1 MGASRIEFRL
11 RMAINAAIIVLGFW
25 APWSEFLGSGERIS
39 LLERLALVLSRAG
52 LLPFAIA
59 TAGIAALSAVLA
71 ALGVL
76 LRVWGSAYLGPATVN
91 NAAMKA
97 GAVMADGPYRYVR
110 NPLYLGIWFMAAGL
124 AFLMPE
130 TGALVTMLLLTLF
143 LLRLILG
150 EEQFLT
156 VQLGEPYRAYLQAVP
171 RIAPRLRTSLPRAGA
186 SPRWFHAILTELIP
200 IGVFV
205 ALVCYPWTFDHR
217 LLPRIVLISFGLS
230 LIVRAL
236 GRGESATGIMAG

>member
-1 MGASRIEFRL
+1 
-11 RMAINAAIIVLGFW
+11 MAINTVIILLGFW
-25 APWSEFLGSGERIS
+25 APWVELPGAGPRIPM
-39 LLERLALVLSRAG
+39 LEWLALELSRAG

-59 TAGIAALSAVLA
+59 TTAISALA
-71 ALGVL
+71 AMLAAVGVL
-76 LRVWGSAYLGPATVN
+76 LRVWGTAYLGPATVN

-110 NPLYLGIWFMAAGL
+110 NPLYLGVWFMAAGL
-124 AFLMPE
+124 MFLMPA

-150 EEQFLT
+150 EEEFLT
-156 VQLGEPYRAYLQAVP
+156 AQLGEPYQAYLQAVP
-171 RIAPRLRTSLPRAGA
+171 RIAPRPRTSLARAGA
-186 SPRWFHAILTELIP
+186 SPRWFHAILAELIP

-205 ALVCYPWTFDHR
+205 ALVCYPWTYDHT
-217 LLPRIVLISFGLS
+217 LMPRIVLISFGLS

-236 GRGESATGIMAG
+236 MRGESATGTMAG